1 MENSID
7 GEISVGKELSK
18 VFIPLDN
25 SSLIASTTL
34 EGPLKKYKN
43 FDETQVTEI
52 LRQQKNFW
60 MPKFERLKVYC
71 YQKRYISIH
80 AKIPGLAI
88 HYTSY
93 EKICSLRRYAI
104 QSRSS
109 EINKSI
115 WD

>member
-1 MENSID
+1 MGCIFIFLNCPNGLKVSMENSID

-52 LRQQKNFW
+52 LRQQKNF
-60 MPKFERLKVYC
+60 
-71 YQKRYISIH
+71 
-80 AKIPGLAI
+80 
-88 HYTSY
+88 
-93 EKICSLRRYAI
+93 
-104 QSRSS
+104 
-109 EINKSI
+109 
-115 WD
+115 